1 MNLFKDLR
9 KNEKLVTIMFYVL
22 LVFTAIY
29 DFIFRDGVKFGR
41 IILIA
46 VTVLAML
53 IFCKKSFLKKSSTA
67 YFVILGFIF
76 ISMYLANVW
85 NWYGI
90 PKYDKILHTFSGAI
104 IAVIGYILYIYL
116 FGDDNSSKIK
126 KSAPIVFVIA
136 FSTAAAGVWEIWEFT
151 TDTLFGLCAQNNSL
165 NDTMWDIICGTIMGI
180 LTTIPIYLRI
190 IGKKIKILD
199 YIIEEMRE

>member
-1 MNLFKDLR
+1 MNFFKDM
-9 KNEKLVTIMFYVL
+9 KKSEKIATVSFFVL
-22 LVFTAIY
+22 LILTAVY
-29 DFIFRDGVKFGR
+29 DVIFRDGIKVAR
-41 IILIA
+41 IALIA
-46 VTVLAML
+46 VTILATL
-53 IFCKKSFLKKSSTA
+53 IFCKKSFLKKSSIS

-90 PKYDKILHTFSGAI
+90 PNYDKILHTFSGAI
-104 IAVIGYILYIYL
+104 IAVVGYVLYIYL
-116 FGDDNSSKIK
+116 FGDDTTGKVK

-165 NDTMWDIICGTIMGI
+165 IDTMWDIICGTIMGI
-180 LTTIPIYLRI
+180 LTTIPIYFRI
-190 IGKKIKILD
+190 KGKKIKVLD
-199 YIIEEMRE
+199 YIIEEMKE